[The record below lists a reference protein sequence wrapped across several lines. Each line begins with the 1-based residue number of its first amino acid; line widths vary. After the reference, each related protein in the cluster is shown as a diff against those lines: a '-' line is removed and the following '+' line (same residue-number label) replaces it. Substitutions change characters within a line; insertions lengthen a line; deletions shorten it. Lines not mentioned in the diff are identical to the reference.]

1 MGESVCKWK
10 YNSIY
15 ATNELLKIENHSDKK
30 KNPTYFFLYKIINKM
45 SEVLKS
51 HLDPDIYNKYKKKC
65 FFEMTLRSTLR
76 LVKVSDGEFYTT
88 LK

>member
-30 KNPTYFFLYKIINKM
+30 KKPTYFFLHKIINKM

-51 HLDPDIYNKYKKKC
+51 HLDPDIYNKYKKNV
-65 FFEMTLRSTLR
+65 F
-76 LVKVSDGEFYTT
+76 

>member
-1 MGESVCKWK
+1 
-10 YNSIY
+10 
-15 ATNELLKIENHSDKK
+15 
-30 KNPTYFFLYKIINKM
+30 M

-65 FFEMTLRSTLR
+65 FFEMNLRSTLR

>member
-1 MGESVCKWK
+1 
-10 YNSIY
+10 
-15 ATNELLKIENHSDKK
+15 
-30 KNPTYFFLYKIINKM
+30 M

-51 HLDPDIYNKYKKKC
+51 HLDPDIYKYKKNV

>member
-1 MGESVCKWK
+1 
-10 YNSIY
+10 
-15 ATNELLKIENHSDKK
+15 
-30 KNPTYFFLYKIINKM
+30 M

-51 HLDPDIYNKYKKKC
+51 HLDPDIYNKYKKNV
-65 FFEMTLRSTLR
+65 FFEMTLWSTLR